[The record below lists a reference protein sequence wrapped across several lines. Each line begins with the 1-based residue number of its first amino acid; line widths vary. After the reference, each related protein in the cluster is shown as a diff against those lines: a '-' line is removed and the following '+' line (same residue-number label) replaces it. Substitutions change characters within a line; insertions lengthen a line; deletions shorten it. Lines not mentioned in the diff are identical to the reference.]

1 MLGRRPLPHS
11 TSCGLLR
18 QRDKHHSS
26 SLTQSALHGDIQR
39 DIAAPQGVPLVANV
53 ATASGKYHLPN
64 WAKARSVN
72 HSITIVGYDDQA
84 ATYTY
89 IDTCG
94 PSCNNTGS
102 PAGVYKVSQATLWA
116 LLAAETDHDGIVW

>member
-1 MLGRRPLPHS
+1 MKR
-11 TSCGLLR
+11 LL
-18 QRDKHHSS
+18 
-26 SLTQSALHGDIQR
+26 
-39 DIAAPQGVPLVANV
+39 
-53 ATASGKYHLPN
+53 
-64 WAKARSVN
+64 
-72 HSITIVGYDDQA
+72 TIVGYDDQA

-102 PAGVYKVSQATLWA
+102 PAGVYKVSQATLSA